1 MNVRYQN
8 KKKLSQILKSSY
20 QKGSATGY
28 DEGYENGYDNGT
40 DERSS
45 IDYEAGYEEA
55 INLWNDMFSY
65 SELINLQEKTGY
77 QICYGTAVDY
87 AAAAQAIKHLI
98 EIS

>member
-1 MNVRYQN
+1 
-8 KKKLSQILKSSY
+8 
-20 QKGSATGY
+20 
-28 DEGYENGYDNGT
+28 
-40 DERSS
+40 
-45 IDYEAGYEEA
+45 
-55 INLWNDMFSY
+55 MFSY

>member
-8 KKKLSQILKSSY
+8 KKKLSQILKSLY
-20 QKGSATGY
+20 QKGYATGY

-87 AAAAQAIKHLI
+87 AAAQAIKHLI

>member
-20 QKGSATGY
+20 QKGYATGY

-77 QICYGTAVDY
+77 QICYSTGN
-87 AAAAQAIKHLI
+87 QAPD
-98 EIS
+98 